1 MGGMGVEEEG
11 DGEAEGVDGG
21 GIGAGD
27 IEDAEWDHD
36 AEEIREKNRLDSG
49 PMVVTIIHLPFFFFL
64 LFEPLM
70 IPYWD
75 GGYMGGKCLV
85 RTERYI
91 GNEHTVSRYRNIKKK
106 RDTI

>member
-21 GIGAGD
+21 GIGVGD
-27 IEDAEWDHD
+27 IEDAER
-36 AEEIREKNRLDSG
+36 EIMTRKKSGRRTDRLDDSRLF
-49 PMVVTIIHLPFFFFL
+49 TITHYFFFFL

-70 IPYWD
+70 IPYCY

-85 RTERYI
+85 RIERYI
-91 GNEHTVSRYRNIKKK
+91 GN
-106 RDTI
+106 